1 MLPECERTYDRGWR
15 ASVTGGNIFEG
26 EWIGASSGTGWLS
39 KQPLSV
45 PDKKPHYA
53 NAILMGGFGLAAVE
67 GLLLG
72 KPVLCSGAGGLKDIV
87 DESCGAICTTEVE
100 YAAAVDKI
108 LQPDVYTVISQNAVE
123 RSRKFTDLVAY
134 KNKIENVYD
143 MALGKG

>member
-1 MLPECERTYDRGWR
+1 MG
-15 ASVTGGNIFEG
+15 
-26 EWIGASSGTGWLS
+26 
-39 KQPLSV
+39 
-45 PDKKPHYA
+45 
-53 NAILMGGFGLAAVE
+53 GGFGLAAVE

-134 KNKIENVYD
+134 EK
-143 MALGKG
+143 